1 VALSKHHIGL
11 SKFVSLAL
19 RHDPAAAGIALDPQ
33 GWASLSGLIDGAA
46 KAGVALNR
54 AALAVIMAES
64 DKARFEVSDDG
75 ERIRA
80 VHGHSVD
87 VEAHGPAEPPPD
99 ILWHGTAQ
107 RFLPAVLTEGLK
119 SGARRFVHL
128 SESAEMAREV
138 GARHGRP
145 AVLTVNAAD
154 MAAEDFAFYRSSS
167 GVWLTL
173 AVPSRF
179 LTQA

>member
-1 VALSKHHIGL
+1 MSA
-11 SKFVSLAL
+11 
-19 RHDPAAAGIALDPQ
+19 
-33 GWASLSGLIDGAA
+33 LIDGAA
-46 KAGVALNR
+46 KAGVALDR

-64 DKARFEVSDDG
+64 DKARFELSDDG

-87 VEAHGPAEPPPD
+87 VETHGPAETPPD

-107 RFLPAVLTEGLK
+107 RFLPAILTEGLT

-128 SESAEMAREV
+128 SETAEMAREV

-145 AVLTVNAAD
+145 AVLTVSASD
-154 MAAEDFAFYRSSS
+154 MAAQGFAFYRSSS
-167 GVWLTL
+167 GVWLTP